1 MCVDARADMGVDAEA
16 VADADHELVGEGRT
30 IVMVESVETLL
41 PTSTSTLRMRRRR
54 WWRWKMDAI
63 LVLVRPDP
71 VTQT

>member
-1 MCVDARADMGVDAEA
+1 MCVDARADADGGVDT
-16 VADADHELVGEGRT
+16 DADHELVGEGRT
-30 IVMVESVETLL
+30 IVMAGSVETLL
-41 PTSTSTLRMRRRR
+41 PTSALRMRR